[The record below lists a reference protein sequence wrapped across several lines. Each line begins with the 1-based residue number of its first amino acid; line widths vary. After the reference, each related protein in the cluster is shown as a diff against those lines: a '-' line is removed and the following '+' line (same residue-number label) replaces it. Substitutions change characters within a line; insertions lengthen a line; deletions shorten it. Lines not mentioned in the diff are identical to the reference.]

1 MAKYTSDTN
10 LIRGAAAVGQ
20 SMMPTD
26 LSGLDKITKAGT
38 DMMDKAS
45 KDVEAEIKE
54 RDELKKKFDDSS
66 EAVLL
71 RSGAL
76 GGKLYDATVEKVKKL
91 RLSYIDGIVNKDEKQ
106 KMNAIVALN
115 NHSIFIQDHKQ
126 TNVNIADLRTK
137 GKLSSYYEEND
148 EGKRKMKIMTQIQDQ
163 AYVDVTTD
171 ETTGEE
177 VFHVKVEDEIIKV
190 SNKEYKKMASTLRN
204 YTTGNKYIN
213 TLNAAKKDETF
224 SDDMFR
230 QNVKQSLPTTNDEWD
245 AVAYDDISGTNLKK
259 MLNDSGTL
267 DQEILNAIDPKVWN
281 LDDDPKTLNKE
292 EKAAFIDAVV
302 NTENYFFKLDVSN
315 QILEDQLTNAGRE
328 SHRLHWEK
336 INKDKQE
343 ILNKQ
348 INANKRNTLPV
359 NYGGGYITTKS
370 AETLVSDIEDKVKN
384 VFPPNGGSYRFNE
397 QTNTYEKLTRDEK
410 TKKIIAT
417 PVSNQSILAGAGI
430 WQQGYRL
437 DEYGYTQ
444 QNNEGGG
451 GGGGRETASVAQ
463 ILQHGGDE
471 AKMYNMNTMVGDKTF
486 SELFDGSIDD
496 DIVAKKLK
504 AAFPNLE
511 VTAPFNV
518 KEKIR
523 INTREFNVKNKSD
536 MAKLL
541 EYLNSPKIQKSISP
555 EANTEFNSTTP

>member
-1 MAKYTSDTN
+1 MAKYTSDIN

-76 GGKLYDATVEKVKKL
+76 GGKLYDATVEKIKKI

-106 KMNAIVALN
+106 KMNALVVLN

-126 TNVNIADLRTK
+126 TNIDIANLRTK

-148 EGKRKMKIMTQIQDQ
+148 EGKRKMNIMTQIQDQ
-163 AYVDVTTD
+163 TYVDVTTD
-171 ETTGEE
+171 EKTHEE
-177 VFHVKVEDEIIKV
+177 VFHVKDLKGEIIKV

-204 YTTGNKYIN
+204 YTTGNQYIN

-230 QNVKQSLPTTNDEWD
+230 QSVKQGLPKTNDEWD
-245 AVAYDDISGTNLKK
+245 AAAYDDISGTNLKQ

-267 DQEILNAIDPKVWN
+267 DQEILMSIDSKAWDTDPKGKAGV
-281 LDDDPKTLNKE
+281 LDPS

-302 NTENYFFKLDVSN
+302 NTENDFFKLDVSN

-343 ILNKQ
+343 ILNRQ
-348 INANKRNTLPV
+348 INAQSNTHDTT
-359 NYGGGYITTKS
+359 YGYISKVRAS
-370 AETLVSDIEDKVKN
+370 EFVNKVKN
-384 VFPPNGGSYRFNE
+384 GEKVIKDVRAYDGVTYTWDLQPDGRYMTKVENKTTQKIEEIFRTKQDMIIQAELDSFYPEQYKEVSQLTAKEGMPDENNDGKSDYIVPIPFVDYKADYKIGDGSNSKEPIKF
-397 QTNTYEKLTRDEK
+397 EKGMNLVKGKYYLLESG
-410 TKKIIAT
+410 KI
-417 PVSNQSILAGAGI
+417 L
-430 WQQGYRL
+430 
-437 DEYGYTQ
+437 
-444 QNNEGGG
+444 
-451 GGGGRETASVAQ
+451 
-463 ILQHGGDE
+463 
-471 AKMYNMNTMVGDKTF
+471 
-486 SELFDGSIDD
+486 LFDGRRM
-496 DIVAKKLK
+496 
-504 AAFPNLE
+504 
-511 VTAPFNV
+511 V
-518 KEKIR
+518 K
-523 INTREFNVKNKSD
+523 
-536 MAKLL
+536 
-541 EYLNSPKIQKSISP
+541 
-555 EANTEFNSTTP
+555 